1 MLTRGDVNRLID
13 EVSSSWTGSV
23 PAANLELHQATVR
36 LAMLELKILLSQL
49 TDVPLPQ
56 PVEVVRPPEFKPEP
70 IEEIE
75 RRHIL
80 ATLEHFGWV
89 KTKASTALGIER
101 STLDRKLKQHGVHR
115 P

>member
-1 MLTRGDVNRLID
+1 MLKRGDVIRLID
-13 EVSSSWTGSV
+13 NVSSSWIGSV
-23 PAANLELHQATVR
+23 PAANLALHQATVR

-49 TDVPLPQ
+49 TDVPFPQ
-56 PVEVVRPPEFKPEP
+56 PVEVVRSPEFTPEP

-80 ATLEHFGWV
+80 ATLEHFDWV
-89 KTKASTALGIER
+89 KTKSAKSLGIER
-101 STLDRKLKQHGVHR
+101 STLDRKLQQYGIHR

>member
-1 MLTRGDVNRLID
+1 MLTRGDVIRLID
-13 EVSSSWTGSV
+13 EVSSSWTGGV
-23 PAANLELHQATVR
+23 PAAALELHQATVR
-36 LAMLELKILLSQL
+36 LAMLDLKILLSQL
-49 TDVPLPQ
+49 TELPH

-80 ATLEHFGWV
+80 ATLEHFDWV
-89 KTKASTALGIER
+89 KTKSAKSLGIER
-101 STLDRKLKQHGVHR
+101 STLDRKLQQYGVHR